1 MGYEKFDIIVM
12 NLVEFEKASK
22 FNDKFT
28 IDDSIKY
35 FKWPARYGGTFE
47 FRYVLVIEKST
58 KKIVGISELQV
69 NPYDER
75 VVWLKFI
82 EVAANYRHN
91 GLSKLMIS
99 EIVGIMTSNFGEN
112 RSMIISDYS
121 KIGEI
126 CIKNNLSNS
135 LSASKIIWKM
145 A

>member
-82 EVAANYRHN
+82 EVATGYRNN
-91 GLSKLMIS
+91 GLSKLMIN

-112 RSMIISDYS
+112 RKLVVSDFS

-126 CIKNNLSNS
+126 CLKNNLSNS
-135 LSASKIIWKM
+135 LSFAKIDWNM